1 MSPPTSLNHI
11 SKLLKQRSFHQSVSL
26 TRFLNSVH
34 SEKTLVC
41 QSSIKIHNWNSGN
54 FYYLQVCIYSIF
66 PNNRPFNKTG
76 LTYLKTFYL
85 YLLDFD
91 LLSKMSDSLHTM
103 VIEITR
109 VQFGLK
115 IKSKGLSLEAMRR
128 QKPTSCQTILV
139 LKERY
144 KYFWTDYSSINVWIT
159 KLTQI
164 CPMVLEIISQRV

>member
-1 MSPPTSLNHI
+1 MLVWQDSWTVFIQKRPLFANP
-11 SKLLKQRSFHQSVSL
+11 SKFTIGILEIFIIHKCLLF
-26 TRFLNSVH
+26 N
-34 SEKTLVC
+34 
-41 QSSIKIHNWNSGN
+41 
-54 FYYLQVCIYSIF
+54 F

-91 LLSKMSDSLHTM
+91 LLSKMSNSLHTM

-115 IKSKGLSLEAMRR
+115 IKSTGLSLEAMRR

>member
-1 MSPPTSLNHI
+1 M
-11 SKLLKQRSFHQSVSL
+11 
-26 TRFLNSVH
+26 
-34 SEKTLVC
+34 
-41 QSSIKIHNWNSGN
+41 
-54 FYYLQVCIYSIF
+54 CIYSIF

-76 LTYLKTFYL
+76 LIYLKTFYL

-103 VIEITR
+103 VIEINR

-115 IKSKGLSLEAMRR
+115 IKSTGLSLEAMRW

-144 KYFWTDYSSINVWIT
+144 KYF
-159 KLTQI
+159 
-164 CPMVLEIISQRV
+164 

>member
-1 MSPPTSLNHI
+1 MSPPTSLKHLL
-11 SKLLKQRSFHQSVSL
+11 KLLKQRSFHQSVGL
-26 TRFLNSVH
+26 TRFLNSLH
-34 SEKTLVC
+34 SKKPLVC
-41 QSSIKIHNWNSGN
+41 QSIKIHNWNSRN
-54 FYYLQVCIYSIF
+54 FYFSQVCIYSIF

-76 LTYLKTFYL
+76 LIYLKTFYL
-85 YLLDFD
+85 YLFDFD
-91 LLSKMSDSLHTM
+91 LLSKMSSSLHTM
-103 VIEITR
+103 VIEINR

-115 IKSKGLSLEAMRR
+115 IKSTGLSLEAMRW

-159 KLTQI
+159 KLSQI